1 MFISCKQENSNS
13 FQKNEKEVIKLE
25 DKKDIIIEKR
35 YETNFKFSTTK
46 KELEEKIQYVLDN
59 QSAYE
64 FSDFAIDLDVVIT
77 NVSNDIVNFINT
89 NSINPDS
96 IKGLEKNAVLKN
108 ITTYSYGYW
117 SGGTSGFVTYSILVV
132 KKNGKYIAANL
143 AENIEGKYD
152 KIIKLNSDL
161 FLFLG
166 DDKAYSS
173 ARFYLAYVIKITD
186 EIDLNYPAFI
196 DRPFLNFYNGEYT
209 YNNNLLKFET
219 EMTQNLKDVFLH
231 EDKYRKFA
239 KDSISSYKLYEMIKG
254 IRYYEN
260 RNFILRF
267 NGKNF
272 ERYDKKDEI
281 YF

>member
-1 MFISCKQENSNS
+1 M
-13 FQKNEKEVIKLE
+13 
-25 DKKDIIIEKR
+25 
-35 YETNFKFSTTK
+35 
-46 KELEEKIQYVLDN
+46 LDN

-117 SGGTSGFVTYSILVV
+117 SGGTSGFVTYSILAV

-239 KDSISSYKLYEMIKG
+239 KDSISSNKLYEMIKG